1 MSHMSLHPCSL
12 TLMHPRDTLIPPS
25 RWDVNAD
32 VQPPVDELSSG
43 SWLAVTDTE
52 GDAGEL
58 FIRLGAA
65 ADGRP
70 IITGMYLSGAREITA
85 NTLRAIQ
92 PAAILRTITW
102 RESGSAP
109 PASVG
114 GIGPTGLA
122 RFEDVVDVIDAAVD
136 GAQPAESASTRGSRA
151 PRRDDLERFA
161 ATYRRFL
168 RESPYDAVA
177 RTACDLKMHRATAHR
192 WIARCRDLGLLDP
205 REDNR

>member
-1 MSHMSLHPCSL
+1 
-12 TLMHPRDTLIPPS
+12 MHPRDTLIPPS
-25 RWDVNAD
+25 RWDVTAD
-32 VQPPVDELSSG
+32 AEPPVDELSSG
-43 SWLAVTDTE
+43 SWLAISDTE
-52 GDAGEL
+52 GGAGEL
-58 FIRLGAA
+58 FVRIAGA

-70 IITGMYLSGAREITA
+70 IITGLYLGGEREITA

-122 RFEDVVDVIDAAVD
+122 RFEDVVDAIDSVVEN
-136 GAQPAESASTRGSRA
+136 AQPVDEQSTRGSRA
-151 PRRDDLERFA
+151 PSRAKLERFA
-161 ATYRRFL
+161 ETYRRCL
-168 RESPYDAVA
+168 RENAYDAVA
-177 RTACDLKMHRATAHR
+177 RAALESHIHRATAHR

-205 REDNR
+205 REDDR

>member
-1 MSHMSLHPCSL
+1 
-12 TLMHPRDTLIPPS
+12 MHPRDTLIPPS
-25 RWDVNAD
+25 RWDVNVDAP
-32 VQPPVDELSSG
+32 PPVDELSSG
-43 SWLAVTDTE
+43 DWLAITDTRGE
-52 GDAGEL
+52 AGDL

-70 IITGMYLSGAREITA
+70 IVTGMYLSGEREITA
-85 NTLRAIQ
+85 KTLRAIQ
-92 PAAILRTITW
+92 LATILRTITW

-109 PASVG
+109 PASIG

-122 RFEDVVDVIDAAVD
+122 RFEGVVDAIDAVVD
-136 GAQPAESASTRGSRA
+136 SAERIEGASTSGSRA

-161 ATYRRFL
+161 STYRGFL

-177 RTACDLKMHRATAHR
+177 RTASHLKMHRATAHR

-205 REDNR
+205 REETR